1 MTSRDN
7 LLRRVTIANP
17 VPADSD
23 LPDELADSRPPVVL
37 LIDESNS
44 PIARPKVSVTRKW
57 RGPAIAAAAAI
68 IVAVAIS
75 VPLLLGGGQDG
86 TTTADIALTTIPVVA
101 TTTRH
106 PPATTLPPTTVPV
119 VPTTALPPA
128 PDLMQ
133 RVGADVMQPVVG
145 LFAMTEFGSG
155 LVAVGFDPG
164 EEDLRQNGVIF
175 MSDDG
180 VTWTRLA
187 ENDPALTLGGVLI
200 YGITEGGPGLV
211 AVGMGCEDDTAPCLS
226 HPTVWTSVDGTEW
239 TRSGADPDVF
249 GEGGAMLDVMVTD
262 HGIIAV
268 GSTMEVGSDETF
280 LSRSA
285 VWFSPDGADWSR
297 VWDGDPFDTEE
308 SRFIPGI
315 MAVTADPAGLIV
327 GVGTA
332 ENDLGEFVGAAWVST
347 DGQSWERVE
356 PNSSEFGSD
365 TGADVTVFD
374 VTWSSAGFIAVG
386 TEDGTEVAIWQ
397 STDGRSWNRVET
409 TEETFGRMGTLSSVA
424 TLESGFVAT
433 GPHGFA
439 NRGERP
445 VTLWTSPDGST
456 WNRVHVIGAGYAMS
470 VVATDDTITVA
481 GGMPGDFNFH
491 AAVWA
496 GPVFDP
502 GAPPSDPLP
511 ATDPQPPE
519 VDEEASTGLTP
530 IGTLEAGRSC
540 EQLAAASYSYAEAVS
555 YWVRYDRS
563 TDLDPD
569 GNGLPCEDDYS
580 AVDIAEVYGGPD
592 SMSVHIV
599 SALPGDSEGRI
610 FENTGPAVDA
620 GVICPTGTTEFLNNN
635 PPTRSGAL
643 YRWEDR
649 FTCGDGSGTFIL
661 GTDVFIFVESGGTEY
676 GIWNIV
682 SGTGAYESLT
692 GGGGGRTG
700 PGDADAWADDLV
712 GRLAS
717 GTEEN

>member
-1 MTSRDN
+1 MTNRDE

-17 VPADSD
+17 VPEDTN
-23 LPDELADSRPPVVL
+23 LPDELSESRPPVAL
-37 LIDESNS
+37 LIDQSGS
-44 PIARPKVSVTRKW
+44 SAARPKMSATTKW

-75 VPLLLGGGQDG
+75 VPLLLSSSQDG
-86 TTTADIALTTIPVVA
+86 TTTADTAPTTIPVVA
-101 TTTRH
+101 TTTPP
-106 PPATTLPPTTVPV
+106 PPATTLPPTTV
-119 VPTTALPPA
+119 PPA

-145 LFAMTEFGSG
+145 LFAVAELGSG

-175 MSDDG
+175 VSDDG

-200 YGITEGGPGLV
+200 YGIAEGGPGLV

-226 HPTVWTSVDGTEW
+226 HPTVWTSVDGAEW

-249 GEGGAMLDVMVTD
+249 GEGGAMLDIMVTD
-262 HGIIAV
+262 HGIVAV
-268 GSTMEVGSDETF
+268 GSTMEVSSDETF

-285 VWFSPDGADWSR
+285 VWLSPDGDDWSR

-332 ENDLGEFVGAAWVST
+332 ENDLGESVAAVWVSA

-356 PNSSEFGSD
+356 RNSPVFGSD
-365 TGADVTVFD
+365 SGADVTVFD

-397 STDGRSWNRVET
+397 STDGRSWNRIKT

-424 TLESGFVAT
+424 TVESGFVAT

-470 VVATDDTITVA
+470 IVATDDTIAVA

-496 GPVFDP
+496 GPAFDP
-502 GAPPSDPLP
+502 DEPPSDSG
-511 ATDPQPPE
+511 PQP
-519 VDEEASTGLTP
+519 
-530 IGTLEAGRSC
+530 
-540 EQLAAASYSYAEAVS
+540 
-555 YWVRYDRS
+555 
-563 TDLDPD
+563 
-569 GNGLPCEDDYS
+569 
-580 AVDIAEVYGGPD
+580 
-592 SMSVHIV
+592 
-599 SALPGDSEGRI
+599 
-610 FENTGPAVDA
+610 
-620 GVICPTGTTEFLNNN
+620 
-635 PPTRSGAL
+635 
-643 YRWEDR
+643 
-649 FTCGDGSGTFIL
+649 
-661 GTDVFIFVESGGTEY
+661 
-676 GIWNIV
+676 
-682 SGTGAYESLT
+682 
-692 GGGGGRTG
+692 
-700 PGDADAWADDLV
+700 
-712 GRLAS
+712 
-717 GTEEN
+717 